1 MSILNE
7 CVKIVR
13 QIQKSE
19 NINASDLCQL
29 LLVECLGRVNIPNM
43 FDDILLH
50 YSEEDTSYKSFLCEC
65 IPDAEKLVYK
75 LETNGSKELNTY
87 FPAMCTLFV
96 WNFIKKHLGNEN
108 EKLKAILETSNADD
122 VPFDVGSGVIPYPK
136 VIDNNVWS
144 ELDAYLGNSNDMM
157 TCLKSALW
165 VYETIKS
172 NVKPDNKEIELPDNV
187 DPEIINGAV
196 GEIMRVLKILYEP
209 CFTEKPKGVLT
220 SEGIMKLEKDGSPY
234 VIRKGASYMTKIY
247 RSMRSFYDNFLPEFT
262 DRELIGVDYIDEK
275 CNLLKS
281 YSPMFH
287 LKCIN
292 GYLNGK
298 HYKNWLE
305 LSVPLK
311 KYITGIITNIL
322 TQIDETMIFEAS
334 RNLKQLF
341 TTCIIIQD
349 FDIQK
354 DLKMVF
360 KVGTSEKCYAKH
372 LSDSAYDL
380 LGSNAGELASNDIN
394 SLGIESFLY
403 ITDKR
408 AYDAEILF
416 AYKAYEKLCESGV
429 SPSVNSIILG
439 RKVNGENVI
448 SNFDDAGQI
457 VTGIIAGSRSGK
469 GVMTLNILASIIA
482 SGCPV
487 CYLDYKPDMAAT
499 LWDLERELTSKG
511 YPCRIFSIDSKM
523 GTKAGNKKK
532 PAPSLPVRNYVRGMN
547 KPDYCK
553 IPTDKFNALPYLKSL
568 QLMCIAAE
576 LRTAGALSTDSRL
589 FFILDELQQFSL
601 VTLRDLLNAAEN
613 TQKPKKDSAPEIA
626 SARDY
631 ADKIIEAYG
640 AGLSNEIASVIN
652 TTGGVGRVSMIY
664 LGQDAWPSKWGQ
676 KGELGHS
683 LFSCTKFKIMGR
695 NAGSGSQYSLNSE
708 DNDVKQFI
716 QNEDTFG
723 YWTSFLGA
731 EPPKTGNK
739 AMKSYL
745 VLNDND
751 FDLDA
756 YNAGQLDKGSA
767 TGALLNNIK
776 DASVRDLVATTEFVN
791 PETNQLRDSVGFA
804 GLMKY
809 ISRMAY
815 GDMSEDEA
823 NKDLANKLSA
833 GYNLM
838 EDVCCRLGLMTSVGG
853 QYSTIEEYLCDAS
866 VEGILSLAE
875 LRERLVTNGGNKS
888 DFIPTKPVE
897 DKKGFSFNPFN
908 VSDSFETS
916 GESAPQNNSFDV
928 PNDEN
933 SYEYDDWSKNT
944 TKTSNPNI
952 NFDSVHNGKSDSPNQ
967 RTAYNNVYDAPADI
981 EVNPFAI
988 WKSRESVLSGL
999 NNINITSKQLLN
1011 TIAKAFGGLDRI
1023 NHFAIVSDGVLVIN
1037 GVQFKPKFP
1046 DDMIQSMPVDVR
1058 NNVLEGKLADIF
1070 YLPHIYKFPNLA
1082 TIDIENQEVASYR
1095 LRPELGIKDSRSF
1108 NKFGGFKLNKLP
1120 MLSSFMV
1127 LGKEILPPKME
1138 LSDEIP
1144 VNKSVDSTL
1153 DFSLRDKLA
1162 NTYNVSPL
1170 SYAAKIW
1177 NKPIFKITRR
1187 ALGYTIGTK
1196 LVVSACLA
1204 AGPMGLLFG
1213 AFFAHSIYKYNKEN
1227 RNANSKSNVKSSGG
1241 NKKL

>member
-108 EKLKAILETSNADD
+108 EKLKAIFETSNADD

-220 SEGIMKLEKDGSPY
+220 SEGIIKLEKDGSPY

-311 KYITGIITNIL
+311 EYITGIITNIL

-341 TTCIIIQD
+341 TTCIIVQD

-360 KVGTSEKCYAKH
+360 KVGTSGKCYAKH

-394 SLGIESFLY
+394 SLGIENFLY

-511 YPCRIFSIDSKM
+511 YPCRIFAIDSKM
-523 GTKAGNKKK
+523 GTKAGNKKN
-532 PAPSLPVRNYVRGMN
+532 PTPSVPVRNYVRGMN

-589 FFILDELQQFSL
+589 FFVLDELQQFSM

-613 TQKPKKDSAPEIA
+613 TQKPKKDSPEEIGM
-626 SARDY
+626 AREY
-631 ADKIIEAYG
+631 ADRIVEAYG
-640 AGLSNEIASVIN
+640 SGLSNEVASVIN

-676 KGELGHS
+676 KGELGPS

-731 EPPKTGNK
+731 EPPKSGNK

-751 FDLDA
+751 FDLNA

-791 PETNQLRDSVGFA
+791 PETNELRDSVGFA

-809 ISRMAY
+809 ISRMAN

-853 QYSTIEEYLCDAS
+853 QYSNIEEYLCDAS

-888 DFIPTKPVE
+888 DYVPTKPVE
-897 DKKGFSFNPFN
+897 EKKGFSFNPFN
-908 VSDSFETS
+908 VTNSSENQSEEFENDDVYSRTP
-916 GESAPQNNSFDV
+916 ESKVA
-928 PNDEN
+928 EN
-933 SYEYDDWSKNT
+933 SVYNKEPESFGNSHSSENDVNT
-944 TKTSNPNI
+944 AS
-952 NFDSVHNGKSDSPNQ
+952 SSPNQ

-1011 TIAKAFGGLDRI
+1011 TISKGFGGLERI
-1023 NHFAIVSDGVLVIN
+1023 NHFAIVSDGILVIN

-1058 NNVLEGKLADIF
+1058 NNVLDGKLADIF

-1095 LRPELGIKDSRSF
+1095 LRPELGIKDSRAF

-1120 MLSSFMV
+1120 MLSSFVV

-1162 NTYNVSPL
+1162 STYNVSPL

-1204 AGPMGLLFG
+1204 AGPIGILFG
-1213 AFFAHSIYKYNKEN
+1213 AFFVHSLYKYNKEN
-1227 RNANSKSNVKSSGG
+1227 KNVNSKSNVKSSGE